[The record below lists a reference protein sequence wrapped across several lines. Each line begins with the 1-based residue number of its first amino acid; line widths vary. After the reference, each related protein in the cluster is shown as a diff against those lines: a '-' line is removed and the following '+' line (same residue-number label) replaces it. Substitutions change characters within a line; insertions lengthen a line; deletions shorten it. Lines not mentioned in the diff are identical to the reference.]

1 MIDLRNLRKLR
12 SSDVPSGSSFEDLIL
27 IVELLLSS
35 VSCNIGSD
43 VLRETAVHLDRV
55 RVTRMVIQEAEKLF
69 C

>member
-43 VLRETAVHLDRV
+43 VLRKTAVHLDRV